1 MLTAFSSICRFF
13 AGVELAPHALADLA
27 LVGSS
32 IGALNLLTPPA
43 FDDSVVTRM
52 QMKHRRRRRYWF

>member
-13 AGVELAPHALADLA
+13 AGVGLAPHALADFA
-27 LVGSS
+27 VVGSS
-32 IGALNLLTPPA
+32 IGALNLLTSPA

-52 QMKHRRRRRYWF
+52 QMKHLRRRRYWF

>member
-1 MLTAFSSICRFF
+1 MFTAFSSICRFF
-13 AGVELAPHALADLA
+13 AGVEFAPHALSDFA

-32 IGALNLLTPPA
+32 IGALNLLTSPA

-52 QMKHRRRRRYWF
+52 EMIHRRRLR

>member
-13 AGVELAPHALADLA
+13 AGVEFAPYALADLA
-27 LVGSS
+27 LVGFS
-32 IGALNLLTPPA
+32 IGALNLLTQPA

-52 QMKHRRRRRYWF
+52 QMKHRRRQRYWF

>member
-13 AGVELAPHALADLA
+13 AGVGLAPHALAYLA

-32 IGALNLLTPPA
+32 IGELNLRTPPA

-52 QMKHRRRRRYWF
+52 QMKHLRRRRYWF

>member
-13 AGVELAPHALADLA
+13 DAGAELAPHALADLA

-32 IGALNLLTPPA
+32 IGALNL
-43 FDDSVVTRM
+43 S
-52 QMKHRRRRRYWF
+52 

>member
-13 AGVELAPHALADLA
+13 AGVEFAPHALSDFA

-32 IGALNLLTPPA
+32 IGALILLTPPA

-52 QMKHRRRRRYWF
+52 QMKHRRRQRYWF